1 MTAKIIDGKQI
12 AREIRM
18 EVADHVQDFTA
29 TNLTTPHL
37 AVILVGDDPASKVY
51 VGNKHRAAE
60 EAGMTT
66 SDITLPYDTSQ
77 KDLVREVD
85 RLGSDSNVHGILVQL
100 PLPDHL
106 DQYPVIEAI
115 NPMKDVDGLHPV
127 NVGLLSQGRKRFA
140 PATPAGIQEMLVREG
155 HDPSGKH
162 VVVVGRS
169 EIVGKPI
176 AALLMQKADG
186 ANATVTVCH
195 SRTTDIPSITRRAD
209 ILIAAIGSPE
219 YITANMLAEKAVVI
233 DVGVNRVEAP
243 ERKRGYKLV
252 GDVEFKSASGVAS
265 AITPVPGGVGPMTI
279 AMLLKNT
286 LLAAKLSIS

>member
-18 EVADHVQDFTA
+18 EVADQVQDFTA

-252 GDVEFKSASGVAS
+252 GDVEFKSAAGVAS